1 MEFIW
6 ILFAF
11 TFGVLARAMSLPPL
25 IGYLLAGFLLHLAG
39 VQSSDTLQV
48 LSDLGITLM
57 LFTIGLKLN
66 VKDLLQVKVWG
77 GALSNM
83 ALWTITFTAI
93 VMLPVGLGVS
103 HFTELSWQSV
113 ALIGF
118 ALSFSSTVCVVKVL
132 ESSGDIKTRHGKLA
146 IGILVVQ
153 DVVAVIFMVLA
164 TGEQPSLWAFALL
177 GLVLLRKPIGKFLDK
192 VGHDELLPL
201 AGFFLAFGGY
211 ELFSSL
217 GIKGDLGALVAGAM
231 LSGSIKSSELYRS
244 LMSFKDLFLIG
255 FFLAVGF
262 TALPTLEMVGI
273 SLLLALLIPI
283 KSFYLFNF
291 HGLLGQRAR
300 TSYLNSLLLGNYS
313 EFGLIVV
320 ALSISLGWLSKEWL
334 VILALAVS
342 FSFIITSVSYR
353 YSHRIYGLFKS
364 FITRFEDKHRGY
376 DDTFSLPDGAEL
388 LVIGMGRVGNGTYTA
403 LERKMGNRVFG
414 LDADED
420 RVTRLQAQ
428 GVQALFG
435 DAEDADLWQQMDLAQ
450 IELVL
455 IALPSITDI
464 KNIQEQL
471 HAANYTGKTVAIARY
486 EDQIHELTG
495 CGIDRIFNFYT
506 EAGVGFADE
515 SMALIADLPQANQNQ
530 LRDQQP

>member
-11 TFGVLARAMSLPPL
+11 IFGVLARAMSLPPL

-39 VQSSDTLQV
+39 MQSSDTLQT

-66 VKDLLQVKVWG
+66 VRDLLKTAVWG

-83 ALWTITFTAI
+83 ILWTLTFTGIAI
-93 VMLPVGLGVS
+93 LPISLGFS
-103 HFTELSWQSV
+103 HFMGLTWQSA

-132 ESSGDIKTRHGKLA
+132 ESSGDIKSRHGKLSV
-146 IGILVVQ
+146 GILVMQ
-153 DVVAVIFMVLA
+153 DVIAVLFMAVAM
-164 TGEQPSLWAFALL
+164 GEQPSLWAFGLL
-177 GLVLLRKPIGKFLDK
+177 ALVLLRKPIGQFLDK

-211 ELFSSL
+211 ELFSAL

-231 LSGSIKSSELYRS
+231 LSGSIKASELYRS

-255 FFLAVGF
+255 FFLSIGF
-262 TALPTLEMVGI
+262 TALPTGEIVVI
-273 SLLLALLIPI
+273 ALLLALLIPI
-283 KSFYLFNF
+283 KSFYFFNF

-300 TSYLNSLLLGNYS
+300 TSYLNSLVLGNYS

-320 ALSISLGWLSKEWL
+320 ALSISFGWLSKEWL

-342 FSFIITSVSYR
+342 FTFIITSFSYR
-353 YSHRIYGLFKS
+353 YSHRIYGLFKG
-364 FITRFEDKHRGY
+364 FITRFEDKARCY
-376 DDTFSLPDGAEL
+376 DDTCNLPAEAEV
-388 LVIGMGRVGNGTYTA
+388 LVVGMGRVGKGAYTA
-403 LERKMGNRVFG
+403 LSSKMGGHVYG
-414 LDADED
+414 LDSDED
-420 RVTRLQAQ
+420 KARLLQAQ
-428 GVQALFG
+428 GVHVLFG
-435 DAEDADLWQQMDLAQ
+435 DGEDADLWCRMNLQQ
-450 IELVL
+450 IKLVL
-455 IALPSITDI
+455 IALPSIMDI
-464 KNIQEQL
+464 KNTQEQVR
-471 HAANYTGKTVAIARY
+471 ASSYAGKVVAIVRY
-486 EDQIHELTG
+486 EDQIHELAE

-515 SMALIADLPQANQNQ
+515 SMALLSQST
-530 LRDQQP
+530 QPS